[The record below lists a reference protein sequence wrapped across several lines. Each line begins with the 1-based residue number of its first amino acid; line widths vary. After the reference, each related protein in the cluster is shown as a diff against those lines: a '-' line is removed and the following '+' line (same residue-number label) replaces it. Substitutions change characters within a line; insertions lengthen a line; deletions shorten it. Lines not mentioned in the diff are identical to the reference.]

1 MKKNKILGLLLLLI
15 SLFIN
20 FYDYLIIKTKEE
32 KMITETNKY
41 ITKTSINNTTVTDNI
56 KTEDNSKYD
65 YVAILEIPDINIKKG
80 LLSID
85 NKYNDIAYNIAIMET
100 SQMPDIKNSNLILA
114 SHNGNSPVSFFKDLE
129 KINTNSI
136 IYIYYNG
143 YKYTYKINNYYIVN
157 KTGKINISRDKTKN
171 TITLITCKNNSDTEQ
186 IVYIGYM
193 IDREV
198 Y

>member
-1 MKKNKILGLLLLLI
+1 MKKNKILGLLLILI

-32 KMITETNKY
+32 KMVTETNKY

>member
-1 MKKNKILGLLLLLI
+1 MKKNKILGLLLVLI

-20 FYDYLIIKTKEE
+20 LYDYLIIKTKEE
-32 KMITETNKY
+32 KMVTETNKY

>member
-1 MKKNKILGLLLLLI
+1 MKKNKILGLLLVLI

-20 FYDYLIIKTKEE
+20 LYDYLIIKTKEE
-32 KMITETNKY
+32 KMVTETNKY

-114 SHNGNSPVSFFKDLE
+114 SHNGNSPVSF
-129 KINTNSI
+129 
-136 IYIYYNG
+136 
-143 YKYTYKINNYYIVN
+143 
-157 KTGKINISRDKTKN
+157 
-171 TITLITCKNNSDTEQ
+171 
-186 IVYIGYM
+186 
-193 IDREV
+193 
-198 Y
+198 

>member
-1 MKKNKILGLLLLLI
+1 MKKNKILGLLLVLI

-20 FYDYLIIKTKEE
+20 LYDYLIIKTKEE
-32 KMITETNKY
+32 KMVTETNKY
-41 ITKTSINNTTVTDNI
+41 ITETSINNTTVTDNI

>member
-1 MKKNKILGLLLLLI
+1 MKKNKILGLLLILI

-32 KMITETNKY
+32 KMVTETNKY

-129 KINTNSI
+129 KLNTDSI

>member
-1 MKKNKILGLLLLLI
+1 MKKNKILGLLLILI

-32 KMITETNKY
+32 KMVTETNKY
-41 ITKTSINNTTVTDNI
+41 ITETSINNTTITDNI

-129 KINTNSI
+129 KLNTDSI